1 MHTWSGRIWAVYPP
15 LKFSC
20 QTKTFSYKGL
30 DLKIN
35 WNEDALPKL
44 EPMMKDKKNIDLL
57 LAGYKKVGKITDKPA
72 KKALNPYNLFD
83 DDGDITLPLIVEKR
97 GEALYERCLPI
108 AKTIADYV
116 VKDIDLDGIQTQL
129 NLPDKE
135 ITLLIVYHELI
146 WDMLKYLE
154 TQGLT
159 RKPEAFAFPG
169 RAQAKDMGDLMF
181 LVSKERFRRR

>member
-1 MHTWSGRIWAVYPP
+1 
-15 LKFSC
+15 
-20 QTKTFSYKGL
+20 
-30 DLKIN
+30 
-35 WNEDALPKL
+35 
-44 EPMMKDKKNIDLL
+44 
-57 LAGYKKVGKITDKPA
+57 
-72 KKALNPYNLFD
+72 
-83 DDGDITLPLIVEKR
+83 
-97 GEALYERCLPI
+97 
-108 AKTIADYV
+108 V
-116 VKDIDLDGIQTQL
+116 VKEIDLDGIQTQL

-159 RKPEAFAFPG
+159 QKPEAFAFPG